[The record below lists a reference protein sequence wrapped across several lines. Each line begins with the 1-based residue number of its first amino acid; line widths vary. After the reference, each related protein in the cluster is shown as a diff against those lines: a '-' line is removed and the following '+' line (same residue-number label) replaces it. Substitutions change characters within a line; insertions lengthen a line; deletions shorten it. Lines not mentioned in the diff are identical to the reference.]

1 MYMTFFLS
9 LIFLFMSTDNITIF
23 DFNENSSLTKWRIV
37 NDSVMGG
44 ISTSSIKINEQGNG
58 VFSGSVSTK
67 NNGGFASVQYSFE
80 KIKNKVSDVVQIRLK
95 GDGKNYQFRVKANK
109 NQKYSYITT
118 FSTSG
123 EWQTI
128 QIELSELYPSF
139 RGRKLDLPNF
149 KHSTLEEITFL
160 IANKNNES
168 FELQLDKVELVQ

>member
-1 MYMTFFLS
+1 
-9 LIFLFMSTDNITIF
+9 MSTDNITIF

-80 KIKNKVSDVVQIRLK
+80 KIKTKVSDVVQIRLK

>member
-1 MYMTFFLS
+1 M
-9 LIFLFMSTDNITIF
+9 
-23 DFNENSSLTKWRIV
+23 
-37 NDSVMGG
+37 
-44 ISTSSIKINEQGNG
+44 
-58 VFSGSVSTK
+58 
-67 NNGGFASVQYSFE
+67 
-80 KIKNKVSDVVQIRLK
+80 VQIRLK
-95 GDGKNYQFRVKANK
+95 GDGKNYQFRVKTNK

>member
-1 MYMTFFLS
+1 
-9 LIFLFMSTDNITIF
+9 MSTDNITIF

>member
-1 MYMTFFLS
+1 MIY
-9 LIFLFMSTDNITIF
+9 DITIF
-23 DFNENSSLTKWRIV
+23 DFNEKSSLTKWRIV
-37 NDSVMGG
+37 HASVMGG
-44 ISTSSIKINEQGNG
+44 IWSSSIKINEQGNG

-80 KIKNKVSDVVQIRLK
+80 KIKTNVSDVVQIRLK